1 MNFLYIK
8 LKKKTGDNMLYV
20 LIAASDEFNTTIH

>member
-1 MNFLYIK
+1 MTFLYVK
-8 LKKKTGDNMLYV
+8 LKKTGDNMLYV

>member
-8 LKKKTGDNMLYV
+8 LKKTRDNMIHV
-20 LIAASDEFNTTIH
+20 LIAASDEFDTTIH